1 MKQDIAEFLVDS
13 FIDYKG
19 DEHKVVLCALSQTPE
34 KNIDDD
40 SLMVVWSNGYDVDEN
55 ADIYHEVLRTV
66 SLGIAICCPADKK
79 AFSEEIGKK
88 IALNRAEKSIPKF
101 VSLEPGVV
109 NTTVVRAF
117 LEQEM
122 AFVKRCPEKFIKGY
136 DEAKAHYNKKLN
148 LDKTVKN
155 LSPEEAEVVEFA
167 MNGIDILK
175 CAKLARQL
183 LDRRIHDMENN

>member
-19 DEHKVVLCALSQTPE
+19 DEHKIVLCALSQTPE
-34 KNIDDD
+34 KNDDD
-40 SLMVVWSNGYDVDEN
+40 DNLMVVWSNGYDIDET
-55 ADIYHEVLRTV
+55 ADICHDVFRTV
-66 SLGIAICCPADKK
+66 SLGVAICCPADKK
-79 AFSEEIGKK
+79 IFSEEIGKK
-88 IALNRAEKSIPKF
+88 IALNRAEKAIPKF

-109 NTTVVRAF
+109 NTIVVKAF

-122 AFVKRCPEKFIKGY
+122 AFVKNCPEKFIKGY
-136 DEAKAHYNKKLN
+136 EEAKAHYNKKLN

-167 MNGIDILK
+167 MNGIDVLK

>member
-1 MKQDIAEFLVDS
+1 MF
-13 FIDYKG
+13 
-19 DEHKVVLCALSQTPE
+19 
-34 KNIDDD
+34 
-40 SLMVVWSNGYDVDEN
+40 
-55 ADIYHEVLRTV
+55 RTV
-66 SLGIAICCPADKK
+66 SLGVAICCPADKK
-79 AFSEEIGKK
+79 AFSEEIGRK
-88 IALNRAEKSIPKF
+88 IALNRAEKAIPKF

-122 AFVKRCPEKFIKGY
+122 AFVKKCPEKFIKGY

-183 LDRRIHDMENN
+183 LDRRIYDMENN

>member
-34 KNIDDD
+34 KSIDDD
-40 SLMVVWSNGYDVDEN
+40 NLMVVWSNGYDVDET
-55 ADIYHEVLRTV
+55 ADICHEVLRTV

-122 AFVKRCPEKFIKGY
+122 TFVKRCPEKFIKGY

>member
-34 KNIDDD
+34 KSIDDD
-40 SLMVVWSNGYDVDEN
+40 NLMVVWSNGYDVDET
-55 ADIYHEVLRTV
+55 ADICHDVFRTV
-66 SLGIAICCPADKK
+66 SLGVAICCPADKK
-79 AFSEEIGKK
+79 VFSEEIGKK
-88 IALNRAEKSIPKF
+88 IALNRAEKAIPKF
-101 VSLEPGVV
+101 VSLEPGIV

-122 AFVKRCPEKFIKGY
+122 AFVKKCPEKFIKGY
-136 DEAKAHYNKKLN
+136 EEAQAHYNKKLN

-155 LSPEEAEVVEFA
+155 LSPEEAEVVELA

>member
-34 KNIDDD
+34 SSDGDN
-40 SLMVVWSNGYDVDEN
+40 LMVVWSNGYDVDET
-55 ADIYHEVLRTV
+55 ADICHEVLRTV
-66 SLGIAICCPADKK
+66 SLGVAICCPADKK

-122 AFVKRCPEKFIKGY
+122 AFVKTCPEKFIKGY

-155 LSPEEAEVVEFA
+155 LSPEEAEVVELA

>member
-34 KNIDDD
+34 KSIDDD
-40 SLMVVWSNGYDVDEN
+40 NLMVVWSNGYDVDET
-55 ADIYHEVLRTV
+55 ADIYHDVLRTV
-66 SLGIAICCPADKK
+66 SLGVAICCPADKK

>member
-19 DEHKVVLCALSQTPE
+19 DEHKIVLCALSQTPE
-34 KNIDDD
+34 KNDDD
-40 SLMVVWSNGYDVDEN
+40 NLMVVWSNGYDIDET
-55 ADIYHEVLRTV
+55 ADICHDVFRTV
-66 SLGIAICCPADKK
+66 SLGVAICCPADKK
-79 AFSEEIGKK
+79 IFSEEIGKK
-88 IALNRAEKSIPKF
+88 IALNRAEKAIPKF

-109 NTTVVRAF
+109 NTIVVKAF

-122 AFVKRCPEKFIKGY
+122 AFVKNCPEKFIKGY
-136 DEAKAHYNKKLN
+136 EEAKAHYNKKLN

-167 MNGIDILK
+167 MNGIDVLK

>member
-19 DEHKVVLCALSQTPE
+19 DEHKVVLCALSQTPDQY
-34 KNIDDD
+34 DDD
-40 SLMVVWSNGYDVDEN
+40 NLMVVWSNGYDVDET
-55 ADIYHEVLRTV
+55 ADICHEVLRTV
-66 SLGIAICCPADKK
+66 SLGVAICCPADKK

-122 AFVKRCPEKFIKGY
+122 AFVQRCPEKFIKGY

>member
-183 LDRRIHDMENN
+183 LDRRIYDMENN

>member
-34 KNIDDD
+34 KSIDDD
-40 SLMVVWSNGYDVDEN
+40 NLMVVWSNGYDVDET
-55 ADIYHEVLRTV
+55 ADIYHDVLRTV
-66 SLGIAICCPADKK
+66 SLGVAICCPADKK

-136 DEAKAHYNKKLN
+136 DEAKTHYNKKLN

>member
-19 DEHKVVLCALSQTPE
+19 DEHKVVLCARSQTPE
-34 KNIDDD
+34 SSSYGDN
-40 SLMVVWSNGYDVDEN
+40 LMVVWSNGCDVDET

-66 SLGIAICCPADKK
+66 SLGVAICCPADKK